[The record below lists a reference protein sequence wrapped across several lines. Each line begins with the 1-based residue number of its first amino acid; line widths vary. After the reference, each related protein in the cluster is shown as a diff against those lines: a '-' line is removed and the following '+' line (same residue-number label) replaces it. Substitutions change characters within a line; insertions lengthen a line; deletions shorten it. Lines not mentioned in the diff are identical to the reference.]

1 MGKRANVAM
10 ASGPATPGTVG
21 NSGAETTPEKIAK
34 IKAEPAEQATRERER
49 GGYHID
55 TAMRDTQMYVHNNNN
70 DHNNDNNTNT
80 YIYIYMYTH
89 ATCYTYTY
97 IYIYI
102 CIHIHVCMC
111 IYIYIIISL
120 SI

>member
-49 GGYHID
+49 ERERG
-55 TAMRDTQMYVHNNNN
+55 
-70 DHNNDNNTNT
+70 
-80 YIYIYMYTH
+80 
-89 ATCYTYTY
+89 
-97 IYIYI
+97 
-102 CIHIHVCMC
+102 
-111 IYIYIIISL
+111 ISYRY
-120 SI
+120 SDA

>member
-49 GGYHID
+49 ERGGYHID

-80 YIYIYMYTH
+80 YIYIYVY
-89 ATCYTYTY
+89 TCYMLY

-102 CIHIHVCMC
+102 HICIHMYVYACMFTLITIC
-111 IYIYIIISL
+111 I
-120 SI
+120 